1 MLILLPPSEGK
12 TGPDSGSRLS
22 IKSLSFSD
30 LNASR
35 TSVLNALLTVCSG
48 NQQRAAKVLGLG
60 PKQLDLVTV
69 NAALKKA
76 PTAPAIDVYT
86 GVLYE
91 ALDFSSVSAAARK
104 RADKRVAIAS
114 ALFGLLRPNDPIPAY
129 RLSGDTNLPGLGQLA
144 TTWKEPIQAELSA
157 TKGPILDLRSGAYV
171 TLGPIP
177 PDAADRGFLGRVLLE
192 KSGKRSVVSHHN
204 KATKGYLVRAV
215 LGAKSVPK
223 SADDVPQFL
232 TDLGFRAEVRE
243 PKKETDP
250 LGMDIIV
257 YET

>member
-1 MLILLPPSEGK
+1 M
-12 TGPDSGSRLS
+12 
-22 IKSLSFSD
+22 KSLSFSD

-144 TTWKEPIQAELSA
+144 STWKEPIQAELSA

-177 PDAADRGFLGRVLLE
+177 PDAAHRGFLGRVLLE

-204 KATKGYLVRAV
+204 KATKGHLVRAV
-215 LGAKSVPK
+215 LESSSVPRT
-223 SADDVPQFL
+223 ADDLPGFL
-232 TDLGFRAEVRE
+232 TELGFRAEVRE
-243 PKKETDP
+243 PKKDSDP
-250 LGMDIIV
+250 LGLDIIV
-257 YET
+257 YAT